1 MVATNDLAIELHHQ
15 ILKLRPIF
23 SYNAYDVITVDLNL
37 MMLVISE
44 GLKINDLFHRKL

>member
-1 MVATNDLAIELHHQ
+1 MAATNNLAIELHHQ

-23 SYNAYDVITVDLNL
+23 CNNACDVILVDLNL

-44 GLKINDLFHRKL
+44 GLEINDLFRNKP